1 MAAPLS
7 PALMRLQKNVQSTVS
22 KSDTQ
27 ATVNLPIS
35 SLDWNPDNE
44 FIFGMDGLEQL
55 SEILKGKFKGAV
67 VVFDKG
73 LVDGERR
80 YEIGSGHR
88 RVESLKLSGET
99 SVPAIVFSMPEN
111 VEKAEFLIDSN
122 ILNRQL
128 TPINYAR
135 AFAYLK
141 KVYNAENEKLKAEK
155 KPPMNVLEKIASRYG
170 MNKRN
175 VIRYI
180 DLNNLILDLQKLIT
194 DNIVAWTAL
203 SEVTKWGE
211 EDQKKLYKLISNYLK
226 ENRETFGDED
236 DVKTIKVTAAILK
249 PLIAQVGMTNEEKD
263 EQEEKT
269 QVSIPKRI
277 DVNTYFTKVSS
288 QMSKLIDM
296 PLEDIELPADTS
308 EIKNSIQMVRDTLDK
323 LEIKLNEKA

>member
-7 PALMRLQKNVQSTVS
+7 PALMQLQKKVQNTVA

-44 FIFGMDGLEQL
+44 FVFGMEGLEQF
-55 SEILKGKFKGAV
+55 SEILKDKFKGAV

-73 LVDGERR
+73 IVDGERR

-88 RVESLKLSGET
+88 RVESLKLAGKKN
-99 SVPAIVFSMPEN
+99 VPALVFPMPDD
-111 VEKAEFLIDSN
+111 VEKAEYWIDSN
-122 ILNRQL
+122 ILNRPL

-135 AFAYLK
+135 AFAHLK
-141 KVYNAENEKLKAEK
+141 KVYTKENEKLRAEK
-155 KPPMNVLEKIASRYG
+155 KPPMNVMEKIASRYG
-170 MNKRN
+170 INKRN

-180 DLNNLILDLQKLIT
+180 DLNNLIPDLQKLIK
-194 DNIVAWTAL
+194 DNVVAWTAL

-211 EDQKKLYKLISNYLK
+211 EDQKTLYKLIMKYLK
-226 ENRETFGDED
+226 ENSETSDD
-236 DVKTIKVTAAILK
+236 DSDVKTIKVTKTILM
-249 PLIAQVGMTNEEKD
+249 PLIAQVGNAIEEK
-263 EQEEKT
+263 EETPKES
-269 QVSIPKRI
+269 VPKRI
-277 DVNTYFTKVSS
+277 NVNSYFTKVSS

-296 PLEDIELPADTS
+296 PLEDIEFPENTV
-308 EIKNSIQMVRDTLDK
+308 EIKNSIQMLRDTLDK